1 MSEFVEIKT
10 ADLVGTALDW
20 ATFCAVYPDMQP
32 IIKITESTTK
42 LLFKNAAKPVT
53 FPRSVRLA
61 RMGLY
66 GIEIDWYPSSDWEC
80 GGPLIE
86 ADELTIEPSAWDWKG
101 ACALWRAQE
110 EGANVYFE
118 HTNLLVAAMR
128 AVVHAKL
135 GDTVSVPK
143 ELV

>member
-1 MSEFVEIKT
+1 MSAFVEIKT

-66 GIEIDWYPSSDWEC
+66 GIEIDWYPSGDWEC
-80 GGPLIE
+80 GGPLIDKYAIE
-86 ADELTIEPSAWDWKG
+86 FEWITDLTIRAEVP
-101 ACALWRAQE
+101 ACGTPGHARTHLIAACRAI
-110 EGANVYFE
+110 
-118 HTNLLVAAMR
+118 VAS
-128 AVVHAKL
+128 VL